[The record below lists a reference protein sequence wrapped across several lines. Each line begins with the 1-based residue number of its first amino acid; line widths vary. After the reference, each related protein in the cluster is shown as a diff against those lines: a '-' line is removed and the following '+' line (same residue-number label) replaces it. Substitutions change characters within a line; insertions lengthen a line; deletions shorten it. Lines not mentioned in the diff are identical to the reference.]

1 MTRSELTPRAGLP
14 VFLGLV
20 SLLSLPACKSPS
32 APPPPPPGPPAAA
45 AVPAQPKPALLS
57 WRVAN
62 AYLEDI
68 FEQIPDSSIDAFRSH
83 IPEAERMRVDA
94 ANGPSGLKDDNA
106 YIYGEPSP
114 AATDAILRSLAI
126 QDRDVIYDLGC
137 GRGFFLMQALLTTPA
152 RKAVGS
158 ELATSRVA
166 IGQVARKKLLE
177 QGLLAPGKELEL
189 HDEDLAVTNLDDAT
203 IVYMD
208 SVFYSDE
215 LLNTVAR
222 RMARAGNLR
231 AVVMIMKGLPPN
243 PWFELERTE
252 RLKMSWSPK
261 FGSDVLFYRRTR
273 TPAD

>member
-1 MTRSELTPRAGLP
+1 MAPSRLLPILGLP
-14 VFLGLV
+14 V
-20 SLLSLPACKSPS
+20 LL
-32 APPPPPPGPPAAA
+32 AAA
-45 AVPAQPKPALLS
+45 AVLSLTSCQPPAAPAPAPPPAPVPPAKPALLS

-68 FEQIPDSSIDAFRSH
+68 FEKIPNSSIDAFRSH
-83 IPEAERMRVDA
+83 ISDEERMRVDA
-94 ANGPSGLKDDNA
+94 ANGEEGIKDNNA
-106 YIYGEPSP
+106 YVYGEPSP
-114 AATDAILRSLAI
+114 AATDAILHRLGI
-126 QDRDVIYDLGC
+126 QDKDVIYDLGC

-158 ELATSRVA
+158 ELASSRVA
-166 IGQVARKKLLE
+166 IGQLARKALLD
-177 QGLLAPGKELEL
+177 QGLLGPDKILEL

-203 IVYMD
+203 VVYMD

-215 LLNTVAR
+215 LLNTVAK

-243 PWFELERTE
+243 PWFELEGTE

-261 FGSDVLFYRRTR
+261 YGSDVLFYRRTKA
-273 TPAD
+273 PAD